1 MESAVRA
8 LLSSRAINV
17 RPFESN
23 VKSTGFS
30 CIGIAEKIAHDS
42 PKMNGD
48 VYLWHVA
55 SDLLPLSKN
64 EIERW
69 IVDVPVGNHW
79 VLSERDIPSDVPEL
93 ENYEIVLWGPG
104 MVSEWLGNAIL
115 RGDLVAKPPQHAN
128 ESENK
133 SLPIKEINQVRP
145 TTIRSKIDFSTWITQ
160 RGLDGTKSTPVL
172 LEARL
177 WGVEGN
183 LIGPDGQNESH
194 SWSLF
199 EDPWSLNL
207 ELLDE
212 RKSTKNTPE
221 LRIIKPEKI
230 MWMSEEKLLSE
241 AERIL
246 EVRRKENPIIGDI
259 KGPVRSML
267 LRKWALNSQ
276 TASFVSNPAYIPGW
290 ILQLPDKSKILH
302 GSNGR
307 LYDIP

>member
-1 MESAVRA
+1 MRA
-8 LLSSRAINV
+8 QLSNRAINV

-23 VKSTGFS
+23 VKSTVFS

-42 PKMNGD
+42 PQMNGD

-55 SDLLPLSKN
+55 SDLLPLSMN

-79 VLSERDIPSDVPEL
+79 VLSEREVPSEIPKF
-93 ENYEIVLWGPG
+93 ENYEIVLWGPE

-115 RGDLVAKPPQHAN
+115 RGDLIAKPPQETN
-128 ESENK
+128 DPEK
-133 SLPIKEINQVRP
+133 SPSIKEIYQSRP
-145 TTIRSKIDFSTWITQ
+145 TTLRSKIDFSIWITQ
-160 RGLDGTKSTPVL
+160 RGLDGTNSTPVL

-177 WGVEGN
+177 WDVEGN

-194 SWSLF
+194 SWLLF

-212 RKSTKNTPE
+212 SKSTQNTPE
-221 LRIIKPEKI
+221 LRIIKPEQT
-230 MWMSEEKLLSE
+230 MWMAEERLLSE

-246 EVRRKENPIIGDI
+246 EVRRKEDPIIGEI
-259 KGPVRSML
+259 NGPVRSML
-267 LRKWALNSQ
+267 LRKWAFNSQ
-276 TASFVSNPAYIPGW
+276 TASFAPSPAYIPGW
-290 ILQLPDKSKILH
+290 ILHLPDKSKILH

-307 LYDIP
+307 LYDVP

>member
-8 LLSSRAINV
+8 LLSNRAINV

-23 VKSTGFS
+23 VKSTVFS

-42 PKMNGD
+42 PKMNGE

-79 VLSERDIPSDVPEL
+79 VLSEREVPSEIPKL

-115 RGDLVAKPPQHAN
+115 RGDLVAKPPQETN
-128 ESENK
+128 DPEK
-133 SLPIKEINQVRP
+133 SPSIKEIKQSRP
-145 TTIRSKIDFSTWITQ
+145 TTLRSKIDFSIWITQ
-160 RGLDGTKSTPVL
+160 RGLDGTNSTPVL

-177 WGVEGN
+177 WDVEGN

-194 SWSLF
+194 SWLLF

-212 RKSTKNTPE
+212 SKSTQNTPE
-221 LRIIKPEKI
+221 LRIIKPEQT
-230 MWMSEEKLLSE
+230 MWMAEERLLSE

-246 EVRRKENPIIGDI
+246 EVRRKEDPIIGDI
-259 KGPVRSML
+259 NGPVRSML
-267 LRKWALNSQ
+267 LRKWSFNSH
-276 TASFVSNPAYIPGW
+276 TASFAPSPAYIPGW
-290 ILQLPDKSKILH
+290 ILHLPDKSKILH

-307 LYDIP
+307 LYDVP

>member
-1 MESAVRA
+1 MRA
-8 LLSSRAINV
+8 LLSNRAINV
-17 RPFESN
+17 RPFEST
-23 VKSTGFS
+23 VKSTVFS

-55 SDLLPLSKN
+55 SDLLPLSMN

-79 VLSERDIPSDVPEL
+79 VLSEREVPSEIPKF
-93 ENYEIVLWGPG
+93 ENYEIVLWGPE

-115 RGDLVAKPPQHAN
+115 RGDLIAKPPQETN
-128 ESENK
+128 DPEK
-133 SLPIKEINQVRP
+133 SPSIKEIYQSRP
-145 TTIRSKIDFSTWITQ
+145 TTLRSKIDFSIWITQ
-160 RGLDGTKSTPVL
+160 RGLDGTNSTPVL

-177 WGVEGN
+177 WDVEGN

-194 SWSLF
+194 SWLLF

-212 RKSTKNTPE
+212 SKSTQNTPE
-221 LRIIKPEKI
+221 LRIIKPEQT
-230 MWMSEEKLLSE
+230 MWMSEERLQSE

-246 EVRRKENPIIGDI
+246 EVRRKEDPIIGDI
-259 KGPVRSML
+259 NGPVRSML
-267 LRKWALNSQ
+267 LRKWEFNSQ
-276 TASFVSNPAYIPGW
+276 TASFAPSPAYIPGW
-290 ILQLPDKSKILH
+290 ILHLPDKSKILH
-302 GSNGR
+302 GANGR
-307 LYDIP
+307 LYDVP

>member
-8 LLSSRAINV
+8 LLSNRAINV

-23 VKSTGFS
+23 VKSTVFS

-42 PKMNGD
+42 PKMNGE

-79 VLSERDIPSDVPEL
+79 VLSEREVPSEIPKL

-115 RGDLVAKPPQHAN
+115 RGDLVAKPPQETN
-128 ESENK
+128 DPEK
-133 SLPIKEINQVRP
+133 SPSIKEIKQSRP
-145 TTIRSKIDFSTWITQ
+145 TTLRSKIDFSIWITQ
-160 RGLDGTKSTPVL
+160 RGLDGTNSTPVL

-177 WGVEGN
+177 WEVEGN
-183 LIGPDGQNESH
+183 LIGPAGQNESH
-194 SWSLF
+194 SWFLF

-212 RKSTKNTPE
+212 SKSTQNTPE
-221 LRIIKPEKI
+221 LRIIKPEQT
-230 MWMSEEKLLSE
+230 MWMAEERLLSE

-246 EVRRKENPIIGDI
+246 EVRRKEDPIIGDI
-259 KGPVRSML
+259 NGPVRSML
-267 LRKWALNSQ
+267 LRKWEFNSQ
-276 TASFVSNPAYIPGW
+276 TASFAPSPAYIPGW
-290 ILQLPDKSKILH
+290 ILHLPDKSKILH

-307 LYDIP
+307 LYDVP

>member
-8 LLSSRAINV
+8 LLSNRAINV

-23 VKSTGFS
+23 VKSTVFS

-42 PKMNGD
+42 PKMNGE

-79 VLSERDIPSDVPEL
+79 VLSEREVPSEIPKL
-93 ENYEIVLWGPG
+93 ENYEIVLWGPE

-115 RGDLVAKPPQHAN
+115 RGDLVAKPPQETN
-128 ESENK
+128 DPEK
-133 SLPIKEINQVRP
+133 SPSIKEIKQSRP
-145 TTIRSKIDFSTWITQ
+145 TTLRSKIDFSIWITQ
-160 RGLDGTKSTPVL
+160 RGLDGTNSTPVL

-177 WGVEGN
+177 WEVEGN
-183 LIGPDGQNESH
+183 LIGPAGQNESH
-194 SWSLF
+194 SWFLF

-212 RKSTKNTPE
+212 SKSTQNTPE
-221 LRIIKPEKI
+221 LRIIKPEQT
-230 MWMSEEKLLSE
+230 MWMAEERLQSE

-246 EVRRKENPIIGDI
+246 EVRRKEDPIIGDI
-259 KGPVRSML
+259 NGPVRSML
-267 LRKWALNSQ
+267 LRKWEFNSQ
-276 TASFVSNPAYIPGW
+276 TASFAPSPAYIPGW
-290 ILQLPDKSKILH
+290 ILHLPDKSKILH
-302 GSNGR
+302 GVNGR
-307 LYDIP
+307 LYDVP

>member
-1 MESAVRA
+1 MRA
-8 LLSSRAINV
+8 LLSNRAINV

-23 VKSTGFS
+23 VKSTVFS

-42 PKMNGD
+42 PKMNGE

-79 VLSERDIPSDVPEL
+79 VLSEREVPSEIPKL

-115 RGDLVAKPPQHAN
+115 RGDLVAKPPQETN
-128 ESENK
+128 DPEK
-133 SLPIKEINQVRP
+133 SPSIKEIKQSRP
-145 TTIRSKIDFSTWITQ
+145 TTLRSKIDFSIWITQ
-160 RGLDGTKSTPVL
+160 RGLDGTNSTPVL

-177 WGVEGN
+177 WEVEGN
-183 LIGPDGQNESH
+183 LIGPAGQNESH
-194 SWSLF
+194 SWFLF

-212 RKSTKNTPE
+212 SKSTQNTPE
-221 LRIIKPEKI
+221 LRIIKPEQT
-230 MWMSEEKLLSE
+230 MWMAEERLLSE

-246 EVRRKENPIIGDI
+246 EVRRKEDPIIGDI
-259 KGPVRSML
+259 NGPVRSML
-267 LRKWALNSQ
+267 LRKWEFNSQ
-276 TASFVSNPAYIPGW
+276 TASFAPSPAYIPGW
-290 ILQLPDKSKILH
+290 ILHLPDKSKILH
-302 GSNGR
+302 GANGR
-307 LYDIP
+307 LYDVP